1 LNNQEISV
9 TIKNRLQL
17 GFGIVLSLMVLIA
30 IIGINEVGK
39 IDRTMSKINEV
50 DSVKQRAAIN
60 FRGSVHDRA
69 ISIRDVVLSE
79 NSAEQQ
85 QHLQDIERLEQF
97 YAESAISLDAMAD
110 DPQQFTAEEKTLLD
124 NIKSIEQQ
132 TLAHTAQTINLISQ
146 GRNTEARD
154 YLMLNTSPAYTQ
166 WLGAVNQF
174 IDFQEVTISDQVD
187 YIRQQTGGFMALMI
201 TVTLIAF
208 IIAIFVSYRL
218 IGRLYST
225 IGGEPDS
232 AAQLIRV
239 FASGDLTQQAHT
251 KFPKSIVGALSTM
264 SNELSHIMKA
274 ISSSAGQVSDAAKVM
289 NQTSANNQSLVID
302 QKQQTLDGAN
312 AISEISTS
320 VQEIA
325 RLTSEAAMQ
334 AQTADKETINGNQE
348 VAKTLASI
356 AELAAKVE
364 EAARVIDEL
373 SEDSKKIGT
382 VVQVIAD
389 ITEQTNLLALNAAIE
404 AARAGEHGRGFAVV
418 ADEVRGLASRT
429 KESTL
434 NIKDLIEKTQSRT
447 IVAVKVMEEGK
458 NKAHQCVT
466 QAEHAGESLAV
477 ISRSVAAIND
487 MNAQIASV
495 AEQQSAVA
503 EEINNNFRRI
513 TLVSDKAEAGS
524 QSISSLSS
532 ELNQLADSLQQS
544 ISKFKTAN

>member
-1 LNNQEISV
+1 LNKQEISV

>member
-1 LNNQEISV
+1 M

-30 IIGINEVGK
+30 IIGINEVSK

-69 ISIRDVVLSE
+69 ISVRDVVLSE
-79 NSAEQQ
+79 NRAERQ

-97 YAESAISLDAMAD
+97 YAESAISLEAMANN
-110 DPQQFTAEEKTLLD
+110 PQQFTVEEKTLLD

-132 TLAHTAQTINLISQ
+132 TLSHTAETIQLINQ
-146 GRNTEARD
+146 GRDSEARD
-154 YLMLNTSPAYTQ
+154 YLLQNTSPAYTQ
-166 WLGAVNQF
+166 WLKAVNQF
-174 IDFQEVTISDQVD
+174 IDFQEATISEQVD

-251 KFPKSIVGALSTM
+251 KFPKSIIGALSTM
-264 SNELSHIMKA
+264 SSELSHIMKA

-289 NQTSANNQSLVID
+289 NQTSTDNQSLVID

-325 RLTSEAAMQ
+325 RLTNEAAMQ

-348 VAKTLASI
+348 VAKTLTSI

-373 SEDSKKIGT
+373 SEDSKQIGT
-382 VVQVIAD
+382 VVEVIAD

-434 NIKDLIEKTQSRT
+434 NIQKLIEKTQSRT
-447 IVAVKVMEEGK
+447 VIAVKVMEEGK

-477 ISRSVAAIND
+477 ISRSVTAIND

-513 TLVSDKAEAGS
+513 TDVSDKAEAGS
-524 QSISSLSS
+524 QSISSLST
-532 ELNQLADSLQQS
+532 ELNQLAEILQQS
-544 ISKFKTAN
+544 ISKFKTAS

>member
-1 LNNQEISV
+1 M

-30 IIGINEVGK
+30 IIGINEVSK

-69 ISIRDVVLSE
+69 ISVRDVVLSE
-79 NSAEQQ
+79 NRAERQ

-97 YAESAISLDAMAD
+97 YSESAISLEAMANN
-110 DPQQFTAEEKTLLD
+110 PQQFTVEEKTLLD

-132 TLAHTAQTINLISQ
+132 TLSHTAETIQLINQ
-146 GRNTEARD
+146 GRDSEARD
-154 YLMLNTSPAYTQ
+154 YLLQNTSPAYTQ
-166 WLGAVNQF
+166 WLKAVNQF
-174 IDFQEVTISDQVD
+174 IDFQEATISEQVD

-239 FASGDLTQQAHT
+239 FASGDLTQQVHT

-264 SNELSHIMKA
+264 SSELSHIMKA

-289 NQTSANNQSLVID
+289 NQTSTDNQSLVID

-325 RLTSEAAMQ
+325 RLTNEAAMQ

-348 VAKTLASI
+348 VAKTLTSI

-373 SEDSKKIGT
+373 SEDSKQIGT
-382 VVQVIAD
+382 VVEVIAD

-434 NIKDLIEKTQSRT
+434 NIQKLIEKTQSRT
-447 IVAVKVMEEGK
+447 VIAVKVMEEGK

-477 ISRSVAAIND
+477 ISRSVTAIND

-513 TLVSDKAEAGS
+513 TDVSDKAEAGS
-524 QSISSLSS
+524 QSISSLST
-532 ELNQLADSLQQS
+532 ELNQLAEILQQS
-544 ISKFKTAN
+544 ISKFKTAS

>member
-1 LNNQEISV
+1 M

-17 GFGIVLSLMVLIA
+17 GFGIVLGLMVLIA
-30 IIGINEVGK
+30 IIGVNEVSK

-69 ISIRDVVLSE
+69 ISIRDVVLSD
-79 NSAEQQ
+79 NSAERQ

-97 YAESAISLDAMAD
+97 YAESAINLEAMAN

-124 NIKSIEQQ
+124 NIKTIEQQ
-132 TLAHTAQTINLISQ
+132 TLTHTAETINLINQ
-146 GRNTEARD
+146 GRSTDARD

-166 WLGAVNQF
+166 WLAAVNQF

-232 AAQLIRV
+232 AAKLIRV
-239 FASGDLTQQAHT
+239 FASGDLTQQAQT

-264 SNELSHIMKA
+264 SSELSHIMKA

-289 NQTSANNQSLVID
+289 NQTSADNQSLVID

-325 RLTSEAAMQ
+325 RLTSEAAIQ
-334 AQTADKETINGNQE
+334 AQTADKETTNGNQE

-356 AELAAKVE
+356 AELATKVE

-447 IVAVKVMEEGK
+447 VIAVKVMEEGK

-466 QAEHAGESLAV
+466 QAENAGESLAV
-477 ISRSVAAIND
+477 ISRSVTAIND

-524 QSISSLSS
+524 QSISSLST
-532 ELNQLADSLQQS
+532 ELNQLADALQQS
-544 ISKFKTAN
+544 ISKFKTAS

>member
-1 LNNQEISV
+1 V

-30 IIGINEVGK
+30 IIGINEVSK

-69 ISIRDVVLSE
+69 ISVRDVVLSE
-79 NSAEQQ
+79 NSAERQ

-97 YAESAISLDAMAD
+97 YAESAISLEAMANN
-110 DPQQFTAEEKTLLD
+110 PQQFTVEEKTLLD
-124 NIKSIEQQ
+124 NIKSIEQK
-132 TLAHTAQTINLISQ
+132 TLSHTAETIQLINQ
-146 GRNTEARD
+146 GRDSEARD
-154 YLMLNTSPAYTQ
+154 YLLQNTSPAYTQ
-166 WLGAVNQF
+166 WLKAVNQF
-174 IDFQEVTISDQVD
+174 IDFQEATISEQVD

-232 AAQLIRV
+232 AAKLIRV

-251 KFPKSIVGALSTM
+251 NFPKSIVGALSTM
-264 SNELSHIMKA
+264 SSELSHIMKA

-289 NQTSANNQSLVID
+289 NQTSTDNQSLVID

-325 RLTSEAAMQ
+325 RLTNEAAMQ

-348 VAKTLASI
+348 VAKTLTSI

-373 SEDSKKIGT
+373 SEDSKQIGT
-382 VVQVIAD
+382 VVEVIAD

-434 NIKDLIEKTQSRT
+434 NIQKLIEKTQSRT
-447 IVAVKVMEEGK
+447 VIAVKVMEEGK

-477 ISRSVAAIND
+477 ISRSVTAIND

-513 TLVSDKAEAGS
+513 TDVSDKAEAGS
-524 QSISSLSS
+524 QSISSLST
-532 ELNQLADSLQQS
+532 ELNQLAEILQQS
-544 ISKFKTAN
+544 ISKFKTAS